1 LLASPKTAN
10 LTASK
15 PQLPVVFQI
24 THPPMAL
31 ASEKTLRFECVARTH
46 AGCRRK
52 INEDAMLSRPDLGLW
67 AVADG
72 MGGHDA
78 GEVASALVVATLESL
93 PAQPGL
99 SVRIAAARAALAKAN
114 SQLLSMAQS
123 GGAGRT
129 IGSTI
134 VLMTVEGAMFAC
146 LWAGDSRAY
155 LARGGVLEQITRDH
169 SLVQQLV
176 DSGDIDANQASR
188 HPNANIILR
197 AVGAMPELE
206 IDSVEGELQAGDMF
220 LLASDGLTRLVND
233 SEVLDQLCSSSL
245 DVAADRLLELCLAR
259 NAPDNVT
266 FVIVRAHAQ

>member
-1 LLASPKTAN
+1 
-10 LTASK
+10 
-15 PQLPVVFQI
+15 
-24 THPPMAL
+24 MAP

-46 AGCRRK
+46 TGCRRK

-78 GEVASALVVATLESL
+78 GEVASALVVGTLDSL
-93 PAQPGL
+93 PVESGL
-99 SVRIAAARAALAKAN
+99 CARTAAARAALTRAN
-114 SQLLSMAQS
+114 GQLLSMAQS
-123 GGAGRT
+123 GGSGRT

-134 VLMTVEGAMFAC
+134 VLVTVEGTEFAC

-176 DSGDIDANQASR
+176 DSGDIDPDHASR

-197 AVGAMPELE
+197 AVGATPELE
-206 IDSVEGELQAGDMF
+206 IDSIEGELRAGDMV
-220 LLASDGLTRLVND
+220 LLASDGLTRLVSD
-233 SEVLDQLCSSSL
+233 SELLDQLCSSDL
-245 DVAADRLLELCLAR
+245 EAAADRLLELCLAR
-259 NAPDNVT
+259 KAPDNVT
-266 FVIVRAHAQ
+266 FVMVRAHAQ